1 MNQNPDRGLDTENT
15 PTARK
20 VAEAAHK
27 AIDESAVRAEQ
38 LERQIRQR
46 AEHAQEKMS
55 ASQQAA
61 TQQLE
66 RSLVQLEAF
75 VKERPLAA
83 TGIAFAA
90 GVLATAL
97 LRR

>member
-1 MNQNPDRGLDTENT
+1 MT
-15 PTARK
+15 
-20 VAEAAHK
+20 
-27 AIDESAVRAEQ
+27 S
-38 LERQIRQR
+38 
-46 AEHAQEKMS
+46 
-55 ASQQAA
+55 SQQVAGE
-61 TQQLE
+61 QLE
-66 RSLVQLEAF
+66 RSLAQLESF

>member
-1 MNQNPDRGLDTENT
+1 MSQNSDRVSEAPAESTT
-15 PTARK
+15 RK

-27 AIDESAVRAEQ
+27 VIDESVDRAEN
-38 LERQIRQR
+38 LERQIRYR
-46 AEHAQEKMS
+46 AELAQEKMTS
-55 ASQQAA
+55 SQQVAGE
-61 TQQLE
+61 QLE
-66 RSLVQLEAF
+66 RSLAQLESF